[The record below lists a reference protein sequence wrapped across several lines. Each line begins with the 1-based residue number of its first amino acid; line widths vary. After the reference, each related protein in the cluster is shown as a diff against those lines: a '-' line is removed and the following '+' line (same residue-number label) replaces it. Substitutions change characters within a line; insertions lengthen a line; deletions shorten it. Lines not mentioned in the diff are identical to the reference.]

1 MIQTEGARDKLVLKE
16 LAQSDRTFWLTG
28 SRFFGTHRDDSDY
41 DFFTQDYMGIELY
54 LAQGLGFHRE
64 WSESYTDPIAKS
76 CWRKDNVHVQV
87 VSDAD
92 LKLDVQMW
100 LKEHPRLLGFDK
112 ERNRAV
118 WTTAIIAF
126 QDLLPLIRENKDESK
141 NPTHSPV
148 C

>member
-1 MIQTEGARDKLVLKE
+1 MINTAGARDGLVLNQ
-16 LAQSDRTFWLTG
+16 LASSDRTFWLTG
-28 SRFFGTHRDDSDY
+28 SRFFGTHSHNSDY
-41 DFFTQDYMGIELY
+41 DFFTQHDEDVERY
-54 LAQGLGFHRE
+54 LEMELGFHRE

-112 ERNRAV
+112 RLNRAV
-118 WTTAIIAF
+118 WTTAICAF
-126 QDLLPLIRENKDESK
+126 QDLLSPIRENKDESK